1 MEKLKKCPFCGKIR
15 YVKLM
20 DSNEVE
26 GIPVESER
34 YNREAY
40 FTVVCAVGYNKHTGC
55 GGASG
60 YAKTKEEAVA
70 KWNMREGK

>member
-1 MEKLKKCPFCGKIR
+1 MDKLKKCPFCGKTR
-15 YVKLM
+15 PVKLM

-34 YNREAY
+34 YNPNAY
-40 FTVVCAVGYNKHTGC
+40 FTVVCAVGYTKNTGC

-60 YAKTKEEAVA
+60 YAKTKEETVA